1 MNTEEYKNVD
11 AIDNVMLTY
20 SGIKFT
26 DVLLFILYVVICIE
40 ILGIEVFQPKCSNPC
55 AVR

>member
-1 MNTEEYKNVD
+1 MNTEEYKNVN
-11 AIDNVMLTY
+11 AIARVMLTY

-40 ILGIEVFQPKCSNPC
+40 TLSIKVFQPKLSNPC
-55 AVR
+55 AMW